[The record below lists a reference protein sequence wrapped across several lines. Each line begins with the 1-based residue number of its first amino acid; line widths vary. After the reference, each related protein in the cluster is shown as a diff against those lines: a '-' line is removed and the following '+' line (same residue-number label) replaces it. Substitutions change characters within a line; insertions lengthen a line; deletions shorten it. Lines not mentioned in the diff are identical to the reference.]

1 MWPYRRWGCDW
12 GRRMNI
18 YGLKDFTRFYQQFCD
33 EARFARLLTSRHF
46 KSTSEPLSVNSK
58 RSGTASVAVLASQTR
73 RAGFAAA
80 MWGFIR
86 VLHGL
91 LPLAVQSWWCETSAL
106 TGCRGHPRH
115 FVLETAKGEVD
126 KFKALSIAPFLW
138 VGCVLVKQRCHDP
151 VSKKYEQ
158 YRQQDHARLVL
169 KLYMGGRT
177 AACYPPTIY

>member
-18 YGLKDFTRFYQQFCD
+18 CGLKDFTRFYQQFCD
-33 EARFARLLTSRHF
+33 ESRFARLLTSRHF

-115 FVLETAKGEVD
+115 FVSETAKGEVD
-126 KFKALSIAPFLW
+126 KFKAL
-138 VGCVLVKQRCHDP
+138 CVYASSRRVRNQFPRSAMD
-151 VSKKYEQ
+151 
-158 YRQQDHARLVL
+158 
-169 KLYMGGRT
+169 
-177 AACYPPTIY
+177 